1 MKVLFINNY
10 PMDHAWS
17 LWQNGE
23 YPGHHLWGATHLSK
37 HGIEVQILPHQTSKF
52 LNKIGRKL
60 GLGDHLD
67 QQLRILFSRTDY
79 DVIYSACQTNTF
91 LLSLLRSLHLFHK
104 PLVAL
109 IHHPL
114 KPTLRNA
121 LFLKGHDQLL
131 SLSKTAILPFSSQP
145 KLHKKMALIEWGA
158 DLSFY
163 DAKPQPEVKVDLP
176 LLVSA
181 GKTERDHNTLVKA
194 VLDIDCLLK
203 IYCSATTA
211 PTVAYPS
218 DRIEVIASHSY
229 NNAVSYQDVLVD
241 YRQAFAI
248 AIPLTETSN
257 LAGLTSLLDAMAV
270 SKPVIMTRNEHISF
284 DIEKEG
290 IGLWV
295 EPEDLEGWQ
304 QAIAYLL
311 AHPEEAAAMGARGRR
326 LCETKY
332 NLDVFTNTLARTLK
346 SVLVERL
353 QVRSFTSQKSKST

>member
-10 PMDHAWS
+10 PMDYAWE
-17 LWQNGE
+17 LWQKGE
-23 YPGHHLWGATHLSK
+23 YPGHHLWGATHLFQ
-37 HGIEVQILPHQTSKF
+37 HDIEVKIFPYQTSKF

-91 LLSLLRSLHLFHK
+91 LLALLRSLRLFRK

-114 KPTLRNA
+114 KHTLRNA
-121 LFLKGHDQLL
+121 LFLNGHDHLL
-131 SLSKTAILPFSSQP
+131 CLSATTMQP
-145 KLHKKMALIEWGA
+145 YHLQANPSKKMDLLEWGA
-158 DLSFY
+158 DLAFY
-163 DAKPQPEVKVDLP
+163 ETKVPTVEASVSNAP

-181 GKTERDHNTLVKA
+181 GKTKRDHNTLVKA
-194 VLDIDCLLK
+194 VSSIDCSLK

-211 PTVAYPS
+211 PTVAYSPE
-218 DRIEVIASHSY
+218 RIEVTASNSH
-229 NNAVSYQDVLVD
+229 NNAVSYLNILAA
-241 YRQAFAI
+241 YRRAFAI
-248 AIPLTETSN
+248 AIPLTETED

-270 SKPVIMTRNEHISF
+270 GKPVIMTRNKHI
-284 DIEKEG
+284 DLDLEKEG

-295 EPEDLEGWQ
+295 KPDDVAGWQ

-311 AHPEEAAAMGARGRR
+311 AHPGEAAAMGDRGRR

-332 NLDVFTNTLARTLK
+332 NLDVFTNTLARALK
-346 SVLVERL
+346 SVLV
-353 QVRSFTSQKSKST
+353 

>member
-37 HGIEVQILPHQTSKF
+37 HGIEVQIFPHQTFKF
-52 LNKIGRKL
+52 LNRIGRKL

-91 LLSLLRSLHLFHK
+91 LLALLRSLRLFRK
-104 PLVAL
+104 PLIAL

-121 LFLKGHDQLL
+121 LFLNGHDQLL
-131 SLSKTAILPFSSQP
+131 GLSKTVMQPFASQP
-145 KLHKKMALIEWGA
+145 KLHKKMDLIEWGA

-163 DAKPQPEVKVDLP
+163 DAKPQTVEVKVNMP

-203 IYCSATTA
+203 IYCSGTTA

-218 DRIEVIASHSY
+218 DRIEVTASHSY

-248 AIPLTETSN
+248 AIPLTKTSN

-270 SKPVIMTRNEHISF
+270 GKPVIMTRNKHI
-284 DIEKEG
+284 DLDLEKEG

-295 EPEDLEGWQ
+295 EPGDLTGWQ

-311 AHPEEAAAMGARGRR
+311 AHPDEAAAMGARGRY

-332 NLDVFTNTLARTLK
+332 NLDIFTNTLARTLK
-346 SVLVERL
+346 SVLV
-353 QVRSFTSQKSKST
+353 